1 MTVNTDPRQAIPGKI
16 HGEEGEGGEPPER
29 SECGSKY
36 PQDEGTFNNIV
47 VENNNKNHIKDVG
60 KEQHPPVE
68 TDQI

>member
-47 VENNNKNHIKDVG
+47 VENNN
-60 KEQHPPVE
+60 
-68 TDQI
+68 